1 MSAEILKK
9 GRATRQFRDGV
20 DGLEGRVAIQ
30 VGVLPSTKKKRNK
43 NKKSSVKKK
52 TNLRIFFKALASSIC

>member
-30 VGVLPSTKKKRNK
+30 VGVLPSQKERGITTKK
-43 NKKSSVKKK
+43 V
-52 TNLRIFFKALASSIC
+52 L